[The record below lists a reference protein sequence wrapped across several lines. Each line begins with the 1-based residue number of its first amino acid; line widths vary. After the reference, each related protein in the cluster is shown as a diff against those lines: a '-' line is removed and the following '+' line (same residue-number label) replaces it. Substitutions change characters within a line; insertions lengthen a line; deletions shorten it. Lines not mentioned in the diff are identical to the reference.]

1 MNGTF
6 FYIAAFLVFF
16 LLTAAGVEAYRRW
29 SLRRGILDHPNERS
43 SHEDPTPRGAGL
55 VIFLVSLAAYV
66 GFGAFGNFALS
77 WGYIAGAIVLAVV
90 SWLDDLVSLS
100 FVHRLIAHSAAALL
114 LMADAG
120 YVSSLDLPFAGVV
133 SLGVAGPVLTFIWI
147 VGFLNA
153 FNFMD
158 GIDGIA
164 GSQGFVAAAGWFGA
178 GILLGSPVFAIYG
191 CVIAAACLGFLFFN
205 WQPAKIFMGDVGSC
219 FLGFTLAAMPLLD
232 QTALRPRIFLVA
244 VAFVWPF
251 VFDAV
256 FTFLRRLVSGQKVWQ
271 PHREH
276 IYQQMVIAGTPHFAA
291 TILYAFIAAAGVGVG
306 LVLVVF
312 SGKYHALLLFYY
324 AVAAVLML
332 AMFARTRMRRGT
344 GK

>member
-6 FYIAAFLVFF
+6 FYIAAFFVFF

-43 SHEDPTPRGAGL
+43 SHESPTPRGAGL
-55 VIFLVSLAAYV
+55 VIFLVCLAAYA
-66 GFGAFGNFALS
+66 GFGAFGNFPLS
-77 WGYIAGAIVLAVV
+77 WGYIGGAIVLAVV

-114 LMADAG
+114 LIADAG
-120 YVSSLDLPFAGVV
+120 YVGSLDLPFAGVV

-164 GSQGFVAAAGWFGA
+164 GSQGFVAACGWFGM
-178 GILLGSPVFAIYG
+178 GVLLGSPLFAIYG
-191 CVIAAACLGFLFFN
+191 CVIAASCLGFLVFN

-232 QTALRPRIFLVA
+232 QEPVRSHIFLAA

-256 FTFLRRLVSGQKVWQ
+256 FTFFRRLVSGHKVWQ

-276 IYQQMVIAGTPHFAA
+276 IYQQMVIAGTPHYSA
-291 TILYAFIAAAGVGVG
+291 TLIYAIIAAAGVASGILF
-306 LVLVVF
+306 LV
-312 SGKYHALLLFYY
+312 SAEKYQAIPVLYY
-324 AVAAVLML
+324 AIAAVVML
-332 AMFARTRMRRGT
+332 AIFARSRMS
-344 GK
+344 KP